1 MRARPIFA
9 LGVVLAGSLC
19 ATTLQQLSMD
29 DMIRKSTA
37 IVRAKVIGAHSAA
50 QGDTVWTLYGL
61 QIIET
66 LKPSSRPFTEVALP
80 GGVAGGVR
88 QTVAGAP
95 QLTVG
100 QEYVVF
106 VWVGR
111 SGLPQVMGLS
121 QGLFNVSRDA
131 SGKAVL
137 TRPAAA
143 ERMVDT
149 NGRPVDSQPVDMQ
162 LADLRSRL
170 RQVAGAR
177 K

>member
-1 MRARPIFA
+1 MRARSIFA
-9 LGVVLAGSLC
+9 LSVILAGSLC
-19 ATTLQQLSMD
+19 ATTLEQLSMD
-29 DMIRKSTA
+29 DMIQKSTA
-37 IVRAKVIGAHSAA
+37 IVRAKVTASRGAA
-50 QGDTVWTLYGL
+50 QGDSVWTMYGL

-66 LKPSSRPFTEVALP
+66 LKPSGKPFTEVGVP
-80 GGVAGGVR
+80 GGAAGGVR

-106 VWVGR
+106 VWIGR
-111 SGLPQVMGLS
+111 SGLPQVIGLS

-131 SGKAVL
+131 SGKTVL
-137 TRPAAA
+137 RRPAAA